1 MRKVNY
7 ATCTT
12 LKELAEQTIQGLSEI
27 YNYKFPE
34 YLRKMP
40 SYLKDCK
47 SYRELGTNQGGSAS
61 IALLE
66 NLKYYEFID
75 KGFKNYRPQKPILD
89 SYVKDNDIQIVM
101 HEMSSLEVD
110 TNVTTDF
117 LLVDSV
123 HKYKHVKKEIA
134 IYTPLTTKYIMFH
147 DTHGIPEVYVA
158 VKEFLDSTDEWKE
171 IEHYAQGA
179 GYTVLERIK

>member
-1 MRKVNY
+1 MRQVNY
-7 ATCTT
+7 TTCTT
-12 LKELAEQTIQGLSEI
+12 LKELAEQTVQGLSEV
-27 YNYKFPE
+27 YDYEFPE

-40 SYLKDCK
+40 SYLKNCE

-61 IALLE
+61 ISLLE

-75 KGFKNYRPQKPILD
+75 RSFKNYRPQEPILD
-89 SYVKDNDIQIVM
+89 SYVEGKNIQIVM
-101 HEMSSLEVD
+101 HEISSLQVETDVS
-110 TNVTTDF
+110 TDF

-134 IYTPLTTKYIMFH
+134 IYAPLTNRYIMFH

-158 VKEFLDSTDEWKE
+158 VKEFLESTNDWKE
-171 IEHYAQGA
+171 IKHYAHGA
-179 GYTVLERIK
+179 GYTVLERVK

>member
-1 MRKVNY
+1 MRQVDYKKCN
-7 ATCTT
+7 T
-12 LKELAEQTIQGLSEI
+12 LKELAEQTVQGLSEV
-27 YNYKFPE
+27 YDYEFPE

-40 SYLKDCK
+40 IYLKDCE

-89 SYVKDNDIQIVM
+89 NHAEYKDIQIVM
-101 HEMSSLEVD
+101 HEMSSLSVETDVS
-110 TNVTTDF
+110 TDF

-123 HKYKHVKKEIA
+123 HKYKHVKREIA
-134 IYTPLTTKYIMFH
+134 IYAPLTNKYIMFH
-147 DTHGIPEVYVA
+147 DTNGIPEVYVA
-158 VKEFLDSTDEWKE
+158 VKEFLNSTDEWKE

>member
-1 MRKVNY
+1 MRQVNY
-7 ATCTT
+7 TTCTT
-12 LKELAEQTIQGLSEI
+12 LKELAEQTVQGLSEV
-27 YNYKFPE
+27 YDYEFPE

-40 SYLKDCK
+40 SYLKDCE

-89 SYVKDNDIQIVM
+89 SYVEDKDIQIVM
-101 HEMSSLEVD
+101 HEMSSLAVETDVS
-110 TNVTTDF
+110 TDF

-123 HKYKHVKKEIA
+123 HKYKHVKQEIA
-134 IYTPLTTKYIMFH
+134 IYAPLTTKYIMFH

-158 VKEFLDSTDEWKE
+158 VKEFLDSTREWKE
-171 IEHYAQGA
+171 IEHYAHGA

>member
-1 MRKVNY
+1 MRQVNY
-7 ATCTT
+7 TTCTT
-12 LKELAEQTIQGLSEI
+12 LKELAEQTVQGLSEV
-27 YNYKFPE
+27 YDYEFPE

-89 SYVKDNDIQIVM
+89 SYIKDKDIQIVM

-123 HKYKHVKKEIA
+123 HKYKHVRKEIA

>member
-7 ATCTT
+7 TTCTT
-12 LKELAEQTIQGLSEI
+12 LKELAEQTVRGLSEV
-27 YNYKFPE
+27 YNYEFPE
-34 YLRKMP
+34 YLRQMP
-40 SYLKDCK
+40 NYLKNCE

-89 SYVKDNDIQIVM
+89 SYVEDKDIQIVM
-101 HEMSSLEVD
+101 HEMSSL
-110 TNVTTDF
+110 NVETDVSTDF

-123 HKYKHVKKEIA
+123 HKYKHVKREIA
-134 IYTPLTTKYIMFH
+134 IYAPLTTKYIMFH
-147 DTHGIPEVYVA
+147 DTNGIPEVYIA
-158 VKEFLDSTDEWKE
+158 VKEFLDTTKEWKQ
-171 IEHYAQGA
+171 IEHYNKGA
-179 GYTVLERIK
+179 GYTVLEKI